1 MKIFFLISLSFFF
14 HLSETI
20 PICEPECII
29 EKKLTLE
36 AEGGVVNFEGT
47 LLHFLSRSG
56 PVPFLVY
63 SNSFHLFLFKYK
75 KPGPKDNIK
84 LCLNTFRMSLRM
96 TYFLNLSVGQNLPFL
111 DLPKMAKGNG
121 KWQMWQ
127 CIIRCK
133 GPSEKI

>member
-1 MKIFFLISLSFFF
+1 MKIYLLISLSFFF

-63 SNSFHLFLFKYK
+63 SNSFHLFLFKFK
-75 KPGPKDNIK
+75 
-84 LCLNTFRMSLRM
+84 CLNTFRMSLRM

-111 DLPKMAKGNG
+111 YLPKMEGGRSKS
-121 KWQMWQ
+121 
-127 CIIRCK
+127 IIYI
-133 GPSEKI
+133 ST